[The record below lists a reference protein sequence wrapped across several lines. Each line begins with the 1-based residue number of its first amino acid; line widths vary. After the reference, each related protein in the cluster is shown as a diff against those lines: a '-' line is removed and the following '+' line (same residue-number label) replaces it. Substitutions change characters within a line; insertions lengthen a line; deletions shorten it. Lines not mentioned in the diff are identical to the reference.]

1 MLFASPGSTYLYY
14 GEEIGLTQASDAE
27 HIQRR
32 APMLWDQTAQAGF
45 TRACLPVDEQLD
57 SVGGQAARAF

>member
-1 MLFASPGSTYLYY
+1 MTHQAKAKLAAAMLFASPGTTYLYY

-32 APMLWDQTAQAGF
+32 APMLWDKSPSSRFYRSKTS
-45 TRACLPVDEQLD
+45 LV
-57 SVGGQAARAF
+57 